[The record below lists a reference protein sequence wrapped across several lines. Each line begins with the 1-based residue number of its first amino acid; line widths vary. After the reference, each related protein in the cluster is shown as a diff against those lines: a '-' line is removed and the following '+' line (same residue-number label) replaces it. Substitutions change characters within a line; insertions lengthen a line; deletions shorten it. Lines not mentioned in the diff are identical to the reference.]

1 MSLLLQTFLYLAV
14 GCDEW
19 YLALRR
25 TLACSRGEKK
35 TMVVIVFFEN
45 LLGLWVLSSFVRSD
59 NWLLALAYSFGG
71 AAGAILM
78 GLRNDKKISEKQLP
92 SN

>member
-1 MSLLLQTFLYLAV
+1 MSLLLQTLLYLAV
-14 GCDEW
+14 GCGEW

-35 TMVVIVFFEN
+35 TMVAIVFFEN
-45 LLGLWVLSSFVRSD
+45 LLGLWVLSNFVRND

-78 GLRNDKKISEKQLP
+78 GIGNDRKIPEKRP
-92 SN
+92 SGS